1 MAAQEK
7 KWHQD
12 QHSEEPSPLS
22 CWLQGWRQ
30 MAHGPVLLDLLDL
43 VAEAGDEG
51 VTVTWVCYR
60 AEGNLGLFGA
70 KIPAGFTRD
79 PRKGLTPGAALI
91 SWGSRRQTHCEV
103 QLTPPCLWLL
113 TSATQTAQDR
123 LRRQPLDTHRTPGVP
138 VLFWSS

>member
-12 QHSEEPSPLS
+12 QHWEEPSPLS

-30 MAHGPVLLDLLDL
+30 MAHGPVLLDL

-60 AEGNLGLFGA
+60 AEGDLGLFGA
-70 KIPAGFTRD
+70 NRFQQVLQETLVRVSHPEPHSSAGA
-79 PRKGLTPGAALI
+79 PG
-91 SWGSRRQTHCEV
+91 GRH
-103 QLTPPCLWLL
+103 
-113 TSATQTAQDR
+113 TAR
-123 LRRQPLDTHRTPGVP
+123 
-138 VLFWSS
+138 SS